1 LPAQRSGNKSLPSF
15 YFIIFYLP
23 NIYMQIKPD
32 IMLAWASTS
41 HHGQVAS
48 VAPSPRQCHRQHD
61 SAETSHH
68 NQHRLGG
75 TIANTTQQ
83 LHHAMKKSPQQ
94 LCRQHDSGDMA
105 HTSPTSNLTQRI
117 IADQAWGLEEYFSKS
132 PLMSPRGGANM

>member
-1 LPAQRSGNKSLPSF
+1 
-15 YFIIFYLP
+15 
-23 NIYMQIKPD
+23 
-32 IMLAWASTS
+32 MLAWASTS
-41 HHGQVAS
+41 HRGQVAS

-68 NQHRLGG
+68 DQHRLGG

-83 LHHAMKKSPQQ
+83 LHHATKKSPQQ

-105 HTSPTSNLTQRI
+105 HTSPTSNLIQRI

-132 PLMSPRGGANM
+132 PLMSPRGGGEYAILKFNKTYSGIRTVKTGQSGLANQTV